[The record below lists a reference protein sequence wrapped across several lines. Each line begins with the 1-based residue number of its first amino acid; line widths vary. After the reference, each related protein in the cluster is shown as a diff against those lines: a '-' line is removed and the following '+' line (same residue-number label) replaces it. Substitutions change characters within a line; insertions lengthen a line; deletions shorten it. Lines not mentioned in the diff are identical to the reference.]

1 MCIISME
8 STLKELRK
16 FIVKE
21 IISNES
27 KWSTEGRT
35 EYYSTKYV
43 SIKKNFDTGLWQ
55 FKLNG
60 GVDKFFDFNS
70 IGINKYFVYILF
82 FFIKRNINKQ
92 TNIRKNESL
101 ISSWVYFLN
110 NNNNKDIK
118 RDEKINKGLTL
129 FKF

>member
-1 MCIISME
+1 MSIIIME
-8 STLKELRK
+8 IALKELRK
-16 FIVKE
+16 FVIKE
-21 IISNES
+21 IINKNSQ
-27 KWSTEGRT
+27 WSTEGRK

-82 FFIKRNINKQ
+82 LFIKRNINKQ
-92 TNIRKNESL
+92 TNIRKNEIL
-101 ISSWVYFLN
+101 ISSWDHFL
-110 NNNNKDIK
+110 NNNKDIK
-118 RDEKINKGLTL
+118 RSDKIDKII
-129 FKF
+129 KD

>member
-1 MCIISME
+1 MSIIIME
-8 STLKELRK
+8 IALKELRK
-16 FIVKE
+16 FVIKE
-21 IISNES
+21 IINKNSQ
-27 KWSTEGRT
+27 WSTEGRK

-82 FFIKRNINKQ
+82 LFIKRNINKQ

-101 ISSWVYFLN
+101 ISSWNYFL
-110 NNNNKDIK
+110 NNNKDIK
-118 RDEKINKGLTL
+118 RDEKINKII
-129 FKF
+129 KD

>member
-1 MCIISME
+1 ME
-8 STLKELRK
+8 IALKELRK
-16 FIVKE
+16 FVIKE
-21 IISNES
+21 IINKNSQ
-27 KWSTEGRT
+27 WSTEGRK

-82 FFIKRNINKQ
+82 LFIKRNINKQ

-101 ISSWVYFLN
+101 ISSWNYFL
-110 NNNNKDIK
+110 NNNKDIK
-118 RDEKINKGLTL
+118 RDEKINKII
-129 FKF
+129 KD

>member
-1 MCIISME
+1 MSIIIME
-8 STLKELRK
+8 IALKELRK
-16 FIVKE
+16 FVIKE
-21 IISNES
+21 IINKNSQ
-27 KWSTEGRT
+27 WSTEGRK

-82 FFIKRNINKQ
+82 LFIKRNINKQ
-92 TNIRKNESL
+92 TNIRKNEIL
-101 ISSWVYFLN
+101 ISSWDHFL
-110 NNNNKDIK
+110 NNNKDIK
-118 RDEKINKGLTL
+118 RDEKINKII
-129 FKF
+129 KD